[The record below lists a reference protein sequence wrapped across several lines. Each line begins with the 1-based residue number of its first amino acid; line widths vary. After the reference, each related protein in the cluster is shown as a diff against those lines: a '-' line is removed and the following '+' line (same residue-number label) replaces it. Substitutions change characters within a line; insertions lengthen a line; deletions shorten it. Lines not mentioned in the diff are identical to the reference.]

1 MEIKKI
7 FDLSVTLKTHMPLW
21 PTNPLLSIAP
31 IGIAARDGYNVES
44 YSSVTHTGTHI
55 DAPYHMIENMT
66 TVDEL
71 PLGQLVGEGYMIKP
85 KLDGTEITLK
95 QLKSKW
101 NEDFSGKILLI
112 NTGWDKKRGYNREFQ
127 YEFPGLA
134 LDTVD
139 FLIKNKI
146 KVIGIDTLGIEPF
159 SHSDF
164 KVHKALLSK
173 GMAFI
178 EDLAGLDQLKDGK
191 KYLIAA
197 LPLKLF
203 KASGSMAR
211 VIAMDVY

>member
-71 PLGQLVGEGYMIKP
+71 PLGQLVGEGHMIKP

-95 QLKSKW
+95 QLESKW

-178 EDLAGLDQLKDGK
+178 EDLAGLDQLKEGK

>member
-95 QLKSKW
+95 QLESKW
-101 NEDFSGKILLI
+101 NEDFSGKILLSLLQLVQSSQVF
-112 NTGWDKKRGYNREFQ
+112 NE
-127 YEFPGLA
+127 
-134 LDTVD
+134 
-139 FLIKNKI
+139 
-146 KVIGIDTLGIEPF
+146 
-159 SHSDF
+159 SHSF
-164 KVHKALLSK
+164 
-173 GMAFI
+173 
-178 EDLAGLDQLKDGK
+178 
-191 KYLIAA
+191 
-197 LPLKLF
+197 
-203 KASGSMAR
+203 
-211 VIAMDVY
+211 